1 MIKKYESIEE
11 LIWTLDENKK
21 EIVLELMKN
30 IEAES
35 WLKPYINW
43 HFILYKR
50 KKTFVYINPYNKNVY
65 VWFWNWKNLISK
77 NPLISDLFDEI
88 MWYNTKQY
96 FKSLDEINSKYFKDL
111 LKFAWNVFNK
121 KI

>member
-1 MIKKYESIEE
+1 MIKKYETIEE

-35 WLKPYINW
+35 WLTPYVNW

-50 KKTFVYINPYNKNVY
+50 KKTFVYINPYNKYVY
-65 VWFWNWKNLISK
+65 VWFWNWKYLISQ
-77 NPLISDLFDEI
+77 NPLISGLFDEI

-96 FKSLDEINSKYFKDL
+96 FKSVDEISSKYFKDL

-121 KI
+121 KK